1 MKRLSL
7 FFLIVIVCISCSQL
21 NKEQINVKDTRI
33 SLLIGKV
40 NTNELVDTL
49 LLEKHGV
56 DFRINEKIPVVNG
69 SFKYKIKTN
78 QIQQYSLS
86 FENDGQF
93 IPIDFFN
100 DKDTVFFELHPK
112 DFDKTIVRGGSLNK
126 LRSSYRKKLFE
137 LAYRYEDL
145 YRKKD
150 SVGLI
155 KLEEE
160 TLTLYKKEIEEYSIH
175 GYALL
180 YELIS
185 GYQKLPYPLSSF
197 EEWFEKYKIK
207 YPNHYYSKLVA
218 VTLEGKKGISNFKDF
233 AVKTKKGE
241 KVMAKNLIL
250 NKKLLLIDFWASWCR
265 PCIEKGQLIKN
276 NIKRKNWKEI
286 QILSVLGGI
295 KTKEEYEF
303 VREKYNYPWKIY
315 YELNNEFNIWSMYNI
330 FNSGGSQFLFN
341 SKGKLLL
348 KNPTIHQ
355 IDSILSYH
363 KE

>member
-1 MKRLSL
+1 MKRLGL
-7 FFLIVIVCISCSQL
+7 FFLILIFCVSCGQR
-21 NKEQINVKDTRI
+21 NKERINNKDLHV

-40 NTNELVDTL
+40 NTNGLNDTL
-49 LLEKHGV
+49 FLEKHGV
-56 DFRINEKIPVVNG
+56 DFRINEKIPVIDG
-69 SFKYKIKTN
+69 SFKYKIESN
-78 QIQQYSLS
+78 QIQQYSLI

-100 DKDTVFFELHPK
+100 DNDTVFFDLHPK
-112 DFDKTIVRGGSLNK
+112 DFDKNKVRGGSLNK
-126 LRSSYRKKLFE
+126 LRSLYRKKYFE

-150 SVGLI
+150 STGLK

-160 TLTLYKKEIEEYSIH
+160 TLALYKKEIEEYSIH

-180 YELIS
+180 YELMS
-185 GYQKLPYPLSSF
+185 AYQVLPYSLSSF
-197 EEWFEKYKIK
+197 QKWFKKYKSK
-207 YPNHYYSKLVA
+207 YPNHYYSKLVD
-218 VTLEGKKGISNFKDF
+218 VTLEGKKGISNFKNFDLN
-233 AVKTKKGE
+233 TKEGE
-241 KVMAKNLIL
+241 RVMAKDLIV

-276 NIKRKNWKEI
+276 NIKRKNWKGI

-303 VREKYNYPWKIY
+303 VREKYNYPWEIY

-330 FNSGGSQFLFN
+330 FNSGGSQFLFDG
-341 SKGKLLL
+341 KGKLLL
-348 KNPTIHQ
+348 KSPTIHQ
-355 IDSILSYH
+355 IDSILSSH
-363 KE
+363 